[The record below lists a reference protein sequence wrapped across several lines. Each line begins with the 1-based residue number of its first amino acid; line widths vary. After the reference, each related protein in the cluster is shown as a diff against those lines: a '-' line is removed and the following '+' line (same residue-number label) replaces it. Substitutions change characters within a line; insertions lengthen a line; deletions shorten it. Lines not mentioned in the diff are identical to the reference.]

1 MIAGELG
8 LTLDQALAFEKRHGD
23 DYQVI
28 YEPSLL
34 YEHIDLMLDNP
45 ILQDKRV
52 RQALVYAIDRGTI
65 NQRLFEGRQT
75 VAHSGASPL
84 DWVYNEDVK
93 TYPYDPAKAAALL
106 DAAGWTELQG
116 DRKSTRL
123 NSSH

>member
-1 MIAGELG
+1 M
-8 LTLDQALAFEKRHGD
+8 LA
-23 DYQVI
+23 
-28 YEPSLL
+28 
-34 YEHIDLMLDNP
+34 NP
-45 ILQDKRV
+45 IRQEELV
-52 RQALVYAIDRGTI
+52 RQGLVYAIDRGTI

-116 DRKSTRL
+116 GIRPNAAGEPLQLEFMTTAR
-123 NSSH
+123 NPHPHPVQPGMQRQ

>member
-1 MIAGELG
+1 
-8 LTLDQALAFEKRHGD
+8 
-23 DYQVI
+23 
-28 YEPSLL
+28 
-34 YEHIDLMLDNP
+34 MLDNP
-45 ILQDKRV
+45 IQQDKRV

-116 DRKSTRL
+116 GIRHTAEGEPLQLEFMTTAGSRIREHDQTVMQRKGERAG
-123 NSSH
+123 

>member
-1 MIAGELG
+1 
-8 LTLDQALAFEKRHGD
+8 
-23 DYQVI
+23 
-28 YEPSLL
+28 
-34 YEHIDLMLDNP
+34 MLDNP
-45 ILQDKRV
+45 IQQDKRV

-106 DAAGWTELQG
+106 YAAGWTELQG
-116 DRKSTRL
+116 GLRHKPAGQPLQPEFLPTAGPPHRRVVQQVL
-123 NSSH
+123 PIQWNR